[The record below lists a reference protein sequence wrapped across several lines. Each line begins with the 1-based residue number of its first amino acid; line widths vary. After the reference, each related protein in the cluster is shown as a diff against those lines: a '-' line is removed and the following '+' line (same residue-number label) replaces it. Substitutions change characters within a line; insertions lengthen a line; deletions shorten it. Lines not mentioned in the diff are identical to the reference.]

1 MTKRAEILKRQVG
14 GEHYKKMGIQPAV
27 FIAANK
33 LHFFE
38 GSVIKYVCRHREK
51 GGAEDIKK
59 AIHYLQMILELEYGE
74 TT

>member
-1 MTKRAEILKRQVG
+1 MTELLKRQVG
-14 GEHYKKMGIQPAV
+14 GEYYKKMGIQPAA

-33 LHFFE
+33 LGFFE

-51 GGAEDIKK
+51 NGAEDIKK